1 MLENNLGTIN
11 FIPHGHCYLWKPE
24 VVWLHLSSDALIGL
38 AYLSIPILLIYFVRK
53 KKDLTFGPIILLF
66 GAFIISCGL
75 THIMSIWTIW
85 HPDYWLAGGIKALCA
100 GISMYAV
107 VGLVSFVPQALALKN
122 PQELEAI
129 NQKLEQEIHE
139 RQEIEEALLKSE
151 TRYRSLIE
159 ATSQIVWNT
168 NARGEVVS
176 PLRAW
181 SAFTGQTEEEVQGWG
196 WLEAVHPDD
205 RSHTTEVW
213 SNAVATR
220 SFYQVEHRLRRRDGE
235 YRYMSVRGVPVL
247 EAGGSIREWV
257 GVHKDITK
265 NKEAEKALRQSVQ
278 RFRATF
284 EQAAVGIALVSTQG
298 QFLELNQRFCD
309 IVGYSQEEMQT
320 LTFQDITHPED
331 IEPDLDYIRQL
342 MAGDIPHYSMEK
354 RYIHK
359 NGSLVWI
366 NLTVGVERYPS
377 GETNYTIAV
386 IEDITARKEAEK
398 ALRESE
404 ERYQT
409 IARVSPVGI
418 CQTDTA
424 GNNIYFNDRA
434 CEITGLTMEEARGQ
448 GWSQTVHPEDRDRVI
463 REWQQAVKENRMF
476 QSEYRWLR
484 RDGTCL
490 WVLGQSVA
498 LRDEN
503 GEVTGFLGALSDIS
517 DRVRVEAELRQYKEN
532 LEQLVKERTVEL
544 GEAYAQLQE
553 NEGRYRAIVEDQ
565 TELICRFKPD
575 GTLTFVNPAYC
586 RYFNK
591 KDSELVGKSFMP
603 MIPEEDWAATE
614 KTLANLNPENPAVTV
629 EHRVIMPDGEV
640 RWQQWT
646 NRMLYD
652 GEGKAVE
659 MQSVGRDISARQ
671 QAEEELKAY
680 AAKLEISNRELQDFA
695 YVASHDLQE
704 PLRKIQAFG
713 DRLNSKYGDV
723 LTDKGRDYL
732 ARMQNAAARMQ
743 TLIEDLLSFS
753 RVTTK
758 AQPYA
763 PVNLK
768 EIATAV
774 VSDLEVRIEESGAT
788 VEMDN
793 LPTLDADALQMRQLF
808 QNLISNALKFRKKDV
823 PPVVK
828 LEAVGQGKM
837 YEIKIIDNGIGFEEK
852 YSDRI
857 FTIFQ
862 RLHGRSAYEGTGIGL
877 AVCRKIVERHG
888 GTITAQSTPG
898 EGATFIFTLPVKQN
912 SSLGNGE

>member
-1 MLENNLGTIN
+1 MLENNLETIN
-11 FIPHGHCYLWKPE
+11 FIPHGHCYLWKQE
-24 VVWLHLSSDALIGL
+24 LVWLHVSSDALIAL
-38 AYLSIPILLIYFVRK
+38 AYLSIPILLIYFVRQ
-53 KKDLTFGPIILLF
+53 KKDLNFGPIILLF
-66 GAFIISCGL
+66 GAFIISGGL
-75 THIMSIWTIW
+75 THLMNIWTIW
-85 HPDYWLAGGIKALCA
+85 HPDYWLAGSFKALYA

-107 VGLVSFVPQALALKN
+107 AVLASFMPKALAFKN
-122 PQELEAI
+122 PKEQEAI
-129 NQKLEQEIHE
+129 NQKLQQEIHD
-139 RQEIEEALLKSE
+139 RQQIEEALLRSE

-159 ATSQIVWNT
+159 ATSQTVWNT
-168 NARGEVVS
+168 NARGEVV
-176 PLRAW
+176 PPMPAW
-181 SAFTGQTEEEVQGWG
+181 TAFTGQTNEEMKGFGWVN
-196 WLEAVHPDD
+196 AVHPED
-205 RSHTTEVW
+205 RDHAAQAW
-213 SNAVATR
+213 SNAVANR
-220 SFYQVEHRLRRRDGE
+220 SLYEVEYRLRRHDGE
-235 YRYMSVRGVPVL
+235 YKNTIARGLPIL
-247 EAGGSIREWV
+247 EADGSIREWI
-257 GVHKDITK
+257 GINMDITET
-265 NKEAEKALRQSVQ
+265 KEAEKALRESEQK
-278 RFRATF
+278 FRATF
-284 EQAAVGIALVSTQG
+284 EQAAVGIALVSPKG
-298 QFLELNQRFCD
+298 QFLKLNRRFGD
-309 IVGYSQEEMQT
+309 IVGYTPEEMEA
-320 LTFQDITHPED
+320 LTFQEITHPED
-331 IEPDLDYIRQL
+331 LEADLDYARQL
-342 MAGDIPHYSMEK
+342 IAGNIPHYSMEK

-366 NLTVGVERYPS
+366 NLTVGLERYPS
-377 GETNYTIAV
+377 GEPNYMIGV
-386 IEDITARKEAEK
+386 IEDITTRKEAEK

-404 ERYQT
+404 EKYQT

-418 CQTDTA
+418 WQTDAA
-424 GNNIYFNDRA
+424 GNNIYFNNRA
-434 CEITGLTMEEARGQ
+434 CEITGLTVEEARGQ
-448 GWSQTVHPEDRDRVI
+448 GWAKTLHPEDRDQVT
-463 REWQQAVKENRMF
+463 REWERAVRENRMF
-476 QSEYRWLR
+476 KSEYRWLR
-484 RDGTCL
+484 PDGTCL
-490 WVLGQSVA
+490 WVLGQAVA

-503 GEVTGFLGALSDIS
+503 AELTGFLGTLSDITE
-517 DRVRVEAELRQYKEN
+517 RVQAEAELRKYKEN

-544 GEAYAQLQE
+544 GETYAQLQE
-553 NEGRYRAIVEDQ
+553 NEARYRAIVEDQ
-565 TELICRFKPD
+565 TELICRYKPD

-603 MIPEEDWAATE
+603 MIPEEDWTIAETA
-614 KTLANLNPENPAVTV
+614 LANLNPENPVVTI
-629 EHRVIMPDGEV
+629 EHRVIMPDGDV

-646 NRMLYD
+646 NRMVYD
-652 GEGKAVE
+652 GEGKAIE
-659 MQSVGRDISARQ
+659 MQAVGRDISHRR

-758 AQPYA
+758 AQPLA

-774 VSDLEVRIEESGAT
+774 ISDLEVRIEETGAT
-788 VEMDN
+788 VEIGN
-793 LPTLDADALQMRQLF
+793 LPTLDADGLQMRQLF
-808 QNLISNALKFRKKDV
+808 QNLVSNALKFHKKDV

-828 LEAVGQGKM
+828 LEVARQGKM
-837 YEIKIIDNGIGFEEK
+837 YEIKLIDNGIGFEEK

-888 GTITAQSTPG
+888 GTITARSTPG
-898 EGATFIFTLPVKQN
+898 EGATFIFTLPVKQ
-912 SSLGNGE
+912 EF